1 MTALVVANWK
11 MNGSAA
17 LVREWLAGWE
27 AVRDRIPDSVRAVVC
42 PPSPFLGMFSGRAGR
57 AGRAG
62 RVGRANFGL
71 ALGGQDCSVRAG
83 SGARTGEV
91 SAGMLA
97 EMGCEFVL
105 VGHSERRQFFGE
117 DGATCR
123 AKIRAAHSAGL
134 TPILCVGE
142 SAAERK
148 RGQTA
153 EVIRAQLQAALGN
166 FRDEGGPDGSGSDG
180 PVGTDGPEISEGS
193 AGPDGPGG
201 SENFG
206 EFRLVVGYEPVWAIG
221 GGGTPAA
228 AEIAEAH
235 RAVGDFFR
243 KNESAGGKCD
253 IIRVVYGGS
262 VGASNAA
269 EIFAARGVGGA
280 LVGGA
285 SLRAAD
291 FARICRAAGA
301 ISEN

>member
-42 PPSPFLGMFSGRAGR
+42 PPSPFLGMFSGRVGR
-57 AGRAG
+57 AGRTG
-62 RVGRANFGL
+62 RAGRANFGL
-71 ALGGQDCSVRAG
+71 ALGGQDCSVRAE

-117 DGATCR
+117 DGESCR

-153 EVIRAQLQAALGN
+153 KVIRAQLQAALGD
-166 FRDEGGPDGSGSDG
+166 FRDEGGP
-180 PVGTDGPEISEGS
+180 DGPEISEGS
-193 AGPDGPGG
+193 AGPDGSVSNGTGGSDG